1 VAELIVDEKRR
12 ITLPKELGRRLGI
25 ISGSRLEVEQRG
37 AEIVL
42 KPLVPIKNP
51 TEALWGLA
59 RGRGRW
65 NPKKEARGAMANRKR
80 LGK

>member
-1 VAELIVDEKRR
+1 MAELIVDEKRR
-12 ITLPKELGRRLGI
+12 ITLPKELGGRLGI
-25 ISGSRLEVEQRG
+25 TSGSRLEVEQRG
-37 AEIVL
+37 SEIVL

-59 RGRGRW
+59 RGRGKW
-65 NPKKEARGAMANRKR
+65 SPKKEAREAMANRKR

>member
-1 VAELIVDEKRR
+1 MAELIVDEKRR
-12 ITLPKELGRRLGI
+12 ITLPKELEGRLGI
-25 ISGSRLEVEQRG
+25 TSGSKLEVEQRG
-37 AEIVL
+37 GEIVL

-59 RGRGRW
+59 RGRGLQS
-65 NPKKEARGAMANRKR
+65 PKKEAREAMANRKR